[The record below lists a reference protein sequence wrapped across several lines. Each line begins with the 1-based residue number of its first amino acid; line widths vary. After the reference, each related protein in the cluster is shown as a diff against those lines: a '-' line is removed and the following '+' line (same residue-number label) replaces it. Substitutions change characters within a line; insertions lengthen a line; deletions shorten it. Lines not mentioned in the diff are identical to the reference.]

1 MNKIQKQLTRQ
12 MSRASV
18 NNCFRR
24 IRPFGYRIINIGY
37 TLWVLML
44 FSRAAS
50 TLSRADETKHFPVVV
65 LGGGAGGCSMASRLC
80 RLMGPGNVAVVEPS
94 KVLFFID

>member
-1 MNKIQKQLTRQ
+1 MATHI
-12 MSRASV
+12 S
-18 NNCFRR
+18 RR
-24 IRPFGYRIINIGY
+24 IFRSQS
-37 TLWVLML
+37 VLML

-50 TLSRADETKHFPVVV
+50 TLSRADETKQFPVVV

-94 KVLFFID
+94 KVLYFNID